1 MVFPML
7 ISNTCYIDEF
17 RSYLRNSFFF
27 HYMIRMSKHVV
38 LIFMRIVCYIT
49 RIFIKNNIF

>member
-27 HYMIRMSKHVV
+27 SLHDQDVKACCPDSYAYSMLYHPD
-38 LIFMRIVCYIT
+38 FY
-49 RIFIKNNIF
+49 